1 MSLFWRTIQPP
12 KPEDIV
18 QYRIGFACKNGHCQT
33 LYKANSHL
41 HEILGF
47 EQVCQYCGAKSFP
60 SVIARIQSSHFWKG
74 MFCRGWWV
82 RDSYADVTCEFV
94 RFLKEDTVRL
104 EEEIVDTLR
113 RYASRKFQESDE
125 DADMAYQK
133 GLNDGTIMTAK
144 YVLGE
149 LKEEKNA

>member
-1 MSLFWRTIQPP
+1 
-12 KPEDIV
+12 
-18 QYRIGFACKNGHCQT
+18 
-33 LYKANSHL
+33 
-41 HEILGF
+41 
-47 EQVCQYCGAKSFP
+47 
-60 SVIARIQSSHFWKG
+60 
-74 MFCRGWWV
+74 MFCRGRWV